1 MDLSCEP
8 DFEPRCLTDFPS
20 LSDIPQKSDSP
31 AKKRNKVGSKMDPEN
46 TTEVLEAIQALSL
59 KLDCTLS
66 KISTIEKTTEL
77 TSAKVDSLATSVQ
90 QLLADA
96 KIHDERLSGMEKE
109 MQTLKTE
116 NASLRANIAE
126 TEHYSRRW
134 SLKMHGLKET
144 DGEDVRRITIDAL
157 AKVAPKIQDHLDRV
171 VDVVHRLGRKSSP
184 PNANPKRAIVILFSM
199 RIYRDEVWRA
209 ARNSKF
215 LLDNNLRIS
224 ELLSPEDKAA
234 REKLWPRVKKAREE
248 GKRAVFRGSF
258 AYIEGKRIDSK
269 KHD

>member
-1 MDLSCEP
+1 MGKKRNRKQLSALLNVEADEMDLFCEP
-8 DFEPRCLTDFPS
+8 DFEPRCLTDFTS

-31 AKKRNKVGSKMDPEN
+31 AKKRNKVRSKMDPEN
-46 TTEVLEAIQALSL
+46 TSEVLEAIHVLSL

-77 TSAKVDSLATSVQ
+77 TSAKVNSLATSVQ
-90 QLLADA
+90 QLLADV
-96 KIHDERLSGMEKE
+96 KIRDERLSGMEKE

-126 TEHYSRRW
+126 TQRYSRRW

-144 DGEDVRRITIDAL
+144 DGEDVRQITIDAL
-157 AKVAPKIQDHLDRV
+157 AKVAPKMQDHLDRV
-171 VDVVHRLGRKSSP
+171 VDVVHRLGHKSSP
-184 PNANPKRAIVILFSM
+184 PNVNPKRAIVILFSM

-215 LLDNNLRIS
+215 LLDNNLCIS

-234 REKLWPRVKKAREE
+234 REKLWPKVAE
-248 GKRAVFRGSF
+248 GSGGR
-258 AYIEGKRIDSK
+258 
-269 KHD
+269 

>member
-1 MDLSCEP
+1 MGKKRNRKQQFVLLNVEADEMDLSCEL
-8 DFEPRCLTDFPS
+8 DFEPRCLTDFTS

-46 TTEVLEAIQALSL
+46 TSEVLEAIQAVSL

-66 KISTIEKTTEL
+66 KISTTEKTTEL

-90 QLLADA
+90 QLLADV

-109 MQTLKTE
+109 MQTLK
-116 NASLRANIAE
+116 ANIAE
-126 TEHYSRRW
+126 TQCYSRRW

-144 DGEDVRRITIDAL
+144 DGEDVRRITIDAP

-171 VDVVHRLGRKSSP
+171 VDVVHRLGRKSSQ

-199 RIYRDEVWRA
+199 RIYSDEVWRA

-234 REKLWPRVKKAREE
+234 KLAESEE
-248 GKRAVFRGSF
+248 GSGGR
-258 AYIEGKRIDSK
+258 
-269 KHD
+269 

>member
-1 MDLSCEP
+1 
-8 DFEPRCLTDFPS
+8 
-20 LSDIPQKSDSP
+20 
-31 AKKRNKVGSKMDPEN
+31 MDPEN
-46 TTEVLEAIQALSL
+46 TSEVLEAIQALSL

-77 TSAKVDSLATSVQ
+77 SSAKVDSLATSVQ
-90 QLLADA
+90 QLLADV

-116 NASLRANIAE
+116 NAYLRANIAE
-126 TEHYSRRW
+126 TQRYSRRW

-144 DGEDVRRITIDAL
+144 DGKDVRRITIDAL
-157 AKVAPKIQDHLDRV
+157 AKVALKIQDHLDRV

-199 RIYRDEVWRA
+199 RIYHDEVWRA

-234 REKLWPRVKKAREE
+234 REKLWPKVKKAREE

-258 AYIEGKRIDSK
+258 AYIEGKIIDSNET
-269 KHD
+269 